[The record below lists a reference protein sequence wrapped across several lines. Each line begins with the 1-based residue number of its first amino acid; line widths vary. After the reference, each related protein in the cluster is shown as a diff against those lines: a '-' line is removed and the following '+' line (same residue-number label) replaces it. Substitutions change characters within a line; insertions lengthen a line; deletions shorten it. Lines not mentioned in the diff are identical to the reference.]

1 MSAVNQQAK
10 QTTLMCTVR
19 EIKIYELKVF
29 SGTIQN
35 ERYKINFAFNAIVF
49 ISRK

>member
-29 SGTIQN
+29 FGNYPKLKIQN
-35 ERYKINFAFNAIVF
+35 
-49 ISRK
+49 